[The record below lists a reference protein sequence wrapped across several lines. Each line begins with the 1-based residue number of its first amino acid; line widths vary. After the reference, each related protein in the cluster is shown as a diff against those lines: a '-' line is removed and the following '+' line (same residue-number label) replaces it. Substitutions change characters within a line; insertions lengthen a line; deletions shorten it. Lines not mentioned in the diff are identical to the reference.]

1 MKYISSVTK
10 SHLNDCINK
19 LHLLSSLNN
28 ITRTWSH
35 FSIFSY
41 WELWMMLHKPCCGWN
56 DYVPGLFICHL
67 TADVTSKPA
76 YEVIKADVWCLTSV
90 GSHHHTL
97 ADLTDLC
104 GFFYHFLSAGFSFSA
119 SCCTLWTLSSCSTEA
134 MCRLPVTSLFI
145 CFWLVERSHG
155 DGSLQDSMGELHS
168 RFAVSLY
175 QTLTETENNSN
186 LIVSP
191 VSVSLSLGLL
201 QLGARGNTLAQLE
214 GTLGYNVNGTSHLT
228 RRWIQVAAPPAVRA
242 LSAVGTRW
250 CGAVLLLL
258 LLPLLRLALQS
269 TVVSGAIIPASTPAL
284 ISLTS
289 PAARPQ
295 PRGREVTV
303 FITNKMRAA
312 AAVWV
317 SSRMWSHT
325 SVRDRD

>member
-1 MKYISSVTK
+1 MFDA
-10 SHLNDCINK
+10 SHQTDHI
-19 LHLLSSLNN
+19 
-28 ITRTWSH
+28 ITHW
-35 FSIFSY
+35 
-41 WELWMMLHKPCCGWN
+41 
-56 DYVPGLFICHL
+56 L
-67 TADVTSKPA
+67 TS
-76 YEVIKADVWCLTSV
+76 LTSV
-90 GSHHHTL
+90 V
-97 ADLTDLC
+97 
-104 GFFYHFLSAGFSFSA
+104 FYYFLPTGFSFSA
-119 SCCTLWTLSSCSTEA
+119 SCRTLWTLSSCSTVA

-145 CFWLVERSHG
+145 CFWLVERSHC

-228 RRWIQVAAPPAVRA
+228 WRWFQVAAPPAVRV

-258 LLPLLRLALQS
+258 LCLALQS

-303 FITNKMRAA
+303 FITNKMRAG
-312 AAVWV
+312 AAVCV

-325 SVRDRD
+325 PVRDRDWWNLALIRAAIILFIIDESAVFLHDWLCPLNIRKL